1 MKNKIKKVVS
11 LLILFLMSTL
21 LIYTDVPTGINYQGR
36 YEESGT
42 PVTGTRTF
50 RFKIYDAPTGGT
62 LLWDSGDV
70 SLEVVNGLFNYVLEC
85 SHIDWRNVTPY
96 LEVSVNG
103 TILSPREKIQASPY
117 AFYSSSASYAYTS
130 AVAEDANKLGGQSP
144 SYYLD
149 TSATAQT
156 KSGNLTVNQ
165 LTANKLI
172 LNSSTVTVNGVEM
185 FFVPRG
191 AIIMWSGSAANIPPG
206 WALCDG
212 TNGTPDLRDK
222 FIIAAGG
229 TYSPGA
235 TGGTTSHTHTVD
247 IAAFNSA
254 SAGAHTHSID
264 PPATNTTSA
273 GSHTHG
279 GGTLEFS
286 RVVSVVSGTSYSD
299 YYINLTAGSS
309 SQRLKPYAW
318 AGATSSDGSHTHSV
332 DIGAFNSSSAGD
344 HTHTIDPP
352 ATTSSSASH
361 LPPYYALCFIMKL

>member
-1 MKNKIKKVVS
+1 MKKI
-11 LLILFLMSTL
+11 ICITTL
-21 LIYTDVPTGINYQGR
+21 WWMVTTFVYSGVPTGINYQGR
-36 YEESGT
+36 YEEAGT

-50 RFKIYDAPTGGT
+50 RFKIYDAQTGGN

-70 SLEVVNGLFNYVLEC
+70 NLSVVNGLFNYVLEC
-85 SHIDWRNVTPY
+85 SAIDWRNVTPY
-96 LEVSVNG
+96 LEVSVGG
-103 TILSPREKIQASPY
+103 TVLTPREKIQATPY
-117 AFYSSSASYAYTS
+117 AFYSSSAAYAYNSST
-130 AVAEDANKLGGQSP
+130 AENANQLAGQPP

-156 KSGNLTVNQ
+156 KAGNLTVGN
-165 LTANKLI
+165 LTANKLT

-235 TGGTTSHTHTVD
+235 TGGSTSHTHTVD
-247 IAAFNSA
+247 IAAFTSG
-254 SAGAHTHSID
+254 SESGHTHS
-264 PPATNTTSA
+264 
-273 GSHTHG
+273 
-279 GGTLEFS
+279 
-286 RVVSVVSGTSYSD
+286 
-299 YYINLTAGSS
+299 
-309 SQRLKPYAW
+309 
-318 AGATSSDGSHTHSV
+318 
-332 DIGAFNSSSAGD
+332 
-344 HTHTIDPP
+344 IDPP
-352 ATTSSSASH
+352 ATTSSSAGSHSHIAAFAADDSYIYWNRVAASYTSNYTKPVSGTRTSGTYSMAYGISTTTDGDHTHSVDIAAFTSGAGSAHSHSVDPPATTSSSVSH